1 MRGLSMI
8 AFLAMIG
15 LLFMN
20 QTMCKDVQQQQQMTA
35 PHVEVPDGVHPYEYA
50 EGEERPEE
58 PSQEAVVRELT
69 WKEAFC
75 NNQQSTIAQTAIAV
89 LLLAAVR
96 VIMTKG

>member
-20 QTMCKDVQQQQQMTA
+20 QTMCKDVEKQMSA
-35 PHVEVPDGVHPYEYA
+35 PLAVPDGVHPYEYA

-58 PSQEAVVRELT
+58 PA
-69 WKEAFC
+69 
-75 NNQQSTIAQTAIAV
+75 
-89 LLLAAVR
+89 
-96 VIMTKG
+96 